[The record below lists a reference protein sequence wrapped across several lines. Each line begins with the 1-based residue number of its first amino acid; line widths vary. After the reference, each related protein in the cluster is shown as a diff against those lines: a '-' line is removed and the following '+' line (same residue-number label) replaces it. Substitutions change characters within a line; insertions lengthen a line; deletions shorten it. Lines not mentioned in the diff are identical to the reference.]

1 MPRTAP
7 SASFALRAAVDLRP
21 PARRTAVALL
31 AGLCLALAACSGAT
45 PQADPAP
52 PPPAPTKESDNVA
65 TLQTEEDA
73 EEPPSSEAVDP
84 LVERYGE
91 PVRLRLDFSDEE
103 ETAAYA
109 RFDECVEG
117 ESGIDP
123 MARRMAAAGDGEV
136 GPATVDEEETAALEA
151 AHEAC
156 MVVAPLPP
164 WEWDVQNPDAVD
176 FAQAVV
182 DCLRDAGVTYVEVTQ
197 DAGQV
202 SLAFGGEDN
211 HGPSIS
217 LGLENVDRCEQEAAA
232 SGAGG

>member
-7 SASFALRAAVDLRP
+7 SAPS
-21 PARRTAVALL
+21 VALV
-31 AGLCLALAACSGAT
+31 GLCLALAACSGGT
-45 PQADPAP
+45 PQDDPAA
-52 PPPAPTKESDNVA
+52 PPPAPTVESDDVA
-65 TLQTEEDA
+65 TLETGEEA
-73 EEPPSSEAVDP
+73 PSSEAVDP

-109 RFDECVEG
+109 RYDECVAG
-117 ESGIDP
+117 ESGVDP
-123 MARRMAAAGDGEV
+123 TAGRQATAGEPGV
-136 GPATVDEEETAALEA
+136 GPATVDDTEAAALEA

-164 WEWDVQNPDAVD
+164 WEWDVQNPDAVE

-182 DCLRDAGVTYVEVTQ
+182 DCLRDAGVRYVEVTQ

-202 SLAFGGEDN
+202 TVAFGGEDN

-217 LGLENVDRCEQEAAA
+217 LGLENFDRCEQEAVA
-232 SGAGG
+232 SGAGR